1 MRIEVIDPNGAVIQ
15 TEHTVTEEISTKG
28 ATLFTMLE
36 IPLGRFVRLSS
47 DQYNITAHAAIRSV
61 SKGADGVPRIHVEF
75 IDKEWPL

>member
-1 MRIEVIDPNGAVIQ
+1 
-15 TEHTVTEEISTKG
+15 
-28 ATLFTMLE
+28 
-36 IPLGRFVRLSS
+36 LSS